1 MHLHTTDLSRA
12 ARFCS
17 SRKVRSLSNACFNMA
32 HQIASIF
39 VAMVITV
46 LSKIIVEEQNEM
58 WQGQAVTQL

>member
-1 MHLHTTDLSRA
+1 
-12 ARFCS
+12 
-17 SRKVRSLSNACFNMA
+17 MA